1 MTTPPYRDRLRLKA
15 LAIAARIAASEG
27 LAALQARR
35 IATEAG
41 CSVGSLYNVFGDM
54 DGLVVA
60 VNRETVRLLGDA
72 LMASFAASEESQ
84 VEQRLMQLALT
95 YMHFALDHQNRW
107 RAVFEH
113 RQPDGREVPADY
125 RADQARLLGLI
136 EAVIAGD
143 VTDSSLRRHAAR
155 ALFAAIHGIIML
167 ALDEKLAH
175 FDREAMESEIRFIVS
190 AAAHGLARART

>member
-1 MTTPPYRDRLRLKA
+1 MKEPPYRERLRQKA
-15 LAIAARIAASEG
+15 LEIAIRIAAGEG
-27 LAALQARR
+27 LVALQARR
-35 IATEAG
+35 IATEAD

-54 DGLVVA
+54 DGLVIA
-60 VNRETVRLLGDA
+60 VNRDTVLLLGDA
-72 LMASFAASEESQ
+72 LMASFAATEGRP
-84 VEQRLMQLALT
+84 VEHRLTDLALT
-95 YMHFALDHQNRW
+95 YMRFALDHQNRW

-113 RQPDGREVPADY
+113 RQTEGRDVPDDY

-143 VTDSSLRRHAAR
+143 VTDAALRRRAAR

-190 AAAHGLARART
+190 AAARGLIRT